1 MALSEGQIVQCLVN
15 AECIGTI
22 KMSFESG
29 PYNVDRP
36 TLNATKFARA
46 IEAEVRKQDEALI
59 LMLVE
64 RLERADKIS
73 GYPNNKAAIT
83 AARARLEQP

>member
-1 MALSEGQIVQCLVN
+1 MALSD
-15 AECIGTI
+15 AEI
-22 KMSFESG
+22 KVLYADETGFILDDS
-29 PYNVDRP
+29 PAALLD
-36 TLNATKFARA
+36 FARA

-73 GYPNNKAAIT
+73 GHANNKAAIK
-83 AARARLEQP
+83 AGRARLEGTQ